1 MLRLIIPKESSLLI
15 NQIWQPLPGTRQ
27 SEIYPYLRK
36 PDLLSSNSCLI
47 RTPEQIILIDA
58 GALAAQTADL
68 GRIIKECH
76 QELSRP
82 VIIYLNHCRT
92 VWNDL
97 SFYSTGY
104 TTVDGTGSE
113 EKSAAPHQSRA
124 RWAVDVTDGSC
135 SNGSGTAV
143 VQADHFHGWRR

>member
-1 MLRLIIPKESSLLI
+1 MPKESSLLI

-58 GALAAQTADL
+58 GALAMQTADL

-76 QELSRP
+76 LERSRP
-82 VIIYLNHCRT
+82 VIIYLTHCHIDHSLQVSRHRQILPT
-92 VWNDL
+92 ASVWIAIQEKGA
-97 SFYSTGY
+97 GY
-104 TTVDGTGSE
+104 LTKGDQKKPLPNCME
-113 EKSAAPHQSRA
+113 
-124 RWAVDVTDGSC
+124 
-135 SNGSGTAV
+135 
-143 VQADHFHGWRR
+143 